1 VKMTGDRSWLIVA
14 VSAFGSVVMKL
25 NTSMSTLG
33 PSFLMGPF
41 HCR

>member
-1 VKMTGDRSWLIVA
+1 MVS

-25 NTSMSTLG
+25 KTSMSTFG